1 VNNSDRAD
9 PDALLRISAQ
19 EGRGRLKVYLGAAPG
34 VGKTYEMLSDAASR
48 RDGGLDVVV
57 GIVETHGRAETEL
70 KAQGFDIIPR
80 KQVAWQGR
88 TLTELDLDAILARHP
103 ALVLVDELAHT
114 NAPGSRHDKRYQ
126 DVEELLAAGIDV
138 WSTVN
143 IQHLES
149 LNDVVASF
157 TKVRVR
163 ETLPD
168 RVLENAEI
176 EIVDIPPDELIDRLK
191 EGKVYIPEE
200 ATRALGHFFSK
211 SNLSAL
217 RELTLRRAAQAVDAQ
232 MLDYVRAHALA
243 GSWGVNDRLVV
254 AVTEHPGSAALV
266 RAAKRVADALH
277 APWTA
282 VYIETPRSARF
293 TDSENGQL
301 AATMHLAAQLGAQVA
316 TVPGPSVVDSLKRFT
331 EEARATQLIIGKS
344 RRSRWFEFR
353 HGSVVDRL
361 VRETPGMAVHV
372 LPLVQDPAT
381 AGPSVRSTPVQSG
394 RQSGRPARQHWG
406 KPSGYALALSLT
418 ALVTLFGVSV
428 ATLGNVT
435 NIALLYLLPVLFAA
449 TRYGLRTGLV
459 TGLVC
464 SLAYNYFFIPPI
476 YTFTIED
483 PQNIIT
489 VLVLMGVAFVS
500 SSLAARMH
508 EQAVMAQQS
517 AGQNASLAGFAR
529 LLTGVSKSDEL
540 GQVLCAEAARLL
552 DARAVLLMPGNLGPE
567 NLGPENLG
575 IADGLHMVAANPP
588 EDRLQALEHA
598 AARWAF
604 DRNRPAGRGSD
615 TLTASEWLFHP
626 IAAGGQV
633 LAVFGL
639 ARPEAPTPVRSDQL
653 PMLLSLL
660 DQAGMAL
667 ERIGLEADMARV
679 TQLGERDRLRGVLL
693 SSISHDLRTPLTT
706 IMGTLAA
713 MHPTTAEQIE
723 QIAEARAEAE
733 RLQRFFANLLDIARV
748 EAGALHQSVEPVDIA
763 EAVASAIHDLRRAL
777 TGRPVRMDVSPELP
791 FVLVDSQLFH
801 HCLINLLENAAKY
814 GDAMSPI
821 VISAKRGWQGLELHI
836 IDEGPGLPV
845 GEEGRIFDTFTR
857 IEGTD
862 RTGGTGLGLGIVRG
876 FAEAMGLQV
885 TASNRIDR
893 SGADFAI
900 HFDEAHLK
908 RAADI

>member
-1 VNNSDRAD
+1 MTERAD
-9 PDALLRISAQ
+9 PDALLRVAAN

-34 VGKTYEMLSDAASR
+34 VGKTYEMLSDAAAR
-48 RDGGLDVVV
+48 RDVVV
-57 GIVETHGRAETEL
+57 GVVETHGRTETEA
-70 KAQGFDIIPR
+70 KAQGFTMIAR
-80 KQVAWQGR
+80 SQVAYQGR
-88 TLTELDLDAILARHP
+88 ILQEMDIDAILARRP

-176 EIVDIPPDELIDRLK
+176 EIVDIPPDELIERLK
-191 EGKVYIPEE
+191 DGKVYIPQE

-243 GSWGVNDRLVV
+243 GSWGAGDRLVV
-254 AVTEHPGSAALV
+254 AVSEHPGAAGLV
-266 RAAKRVADALH
+266 RAAKRIADALR

-282 VYIETPRSARF
+282 VHIETPRSAGF
-293 TDSENGQL
+293 SDAEKGQL

-316 TVPGPSVVDSLKRFT
+316 SVPSQSALDGLMRFT
-331 EEARATQLIIGKS
+331 AEARATQLIIGKS
-344 RRSRWFEFR
+344 PRSRWFEFR
-353 HGSVVDRL
+353 HGSVVDRI

-372 LPLVQDPAT
+372 LPMEQAPAM
-381 AGPSVRSTPVQSG
+381 
-394 RQSGRPARQHWG
+394 PARPVAAKPRQWG
-406 KPSGYALALSLT
+406 KPSGYALSLSLT
-418 ALVTLFGVSV
+418 ALVTLFGISVSV
-428 ATLGNVT
+428 FGNVT

-449 TRYGLRTGLV
+449 TRYGLFTGLA

-464 SLAYNYFFIPPI
+464 SLAYNYFFIPPT
-476 YTFTIED
+476 YAFTIQD
-483 PQNIIT
+483 PQNLIT

-500 SSLAARMH
+500 SSLAARMR
-508 EQAVMAQQS
+508 EQAMLAQHS
-517 AGQNASLAGFAR
+517 AGQNASLAGFSR
-529 LLTGVSKSDEL
+529 LLTGVSKAQEL

-552 DARAVLLMPGNLGPE
+552 DARAVLLMPGSLAM
-567 NLGPENLG
+567 
-575 IADGLHMVAANPP
+575 ADGLQLVAANPP
-588 EDRLQALEHA
+588 EDRLEALEHA
-598 AARWAF
+598 AARWCF
-604 DRNRPAGRGSD
+604 DHNRPAGRGSD

-626 IAAGGQV
+626 IAAAGKV

-639 ARPEAPTPVRSDQL
+639 ARPEASTPVRSDQL

-667 ERIGLEADMARV
+667 ERIALEADMARV
-679 TQLGERDRLRGVLL
+679 TRLEERDRLRSALL
-693 SSISHDLRTPLTT
+693 SSVSHDLRTPLTT
-706 IMGTLAA
+706 IQGTLAA
-713 MHPTTAEQIE
+713 MRPADAEQAEQIG
-723 QIAEARAEAE
+723 EARAESQ
-733 RLQRFFANLLDIARV
+733 RLQRFFTNLLDIARV
-748 EAGALHQSVEPVDIA
+748 EAGALHLAIESVDIA
-763 EAVASAIHDLRRAL
+763 EAVASAVHDLRRAL
-777 TGRPVRMDVSPELP
+777 SDRPIRMDVSPELP
-791 FVLVDSQLFH
+791 FVLVDPQLFH

-814 GDAMSPI
+814 GDAGSPI
-821 VISAKRGWQGLELHI
+821 VISARRGWQGLELHI
-836 IDEGPGLPV
+836 IDEGPGLPS
-845 GEEGRIFDTFTR
+845 GADNGIFDTFTR
-857 IEGTD
+857 IEGSD

-876 FAEAMGLQV
+876 FAEAMGLRV
-885 TASNRIDR
+885 GASNR
-893 SGADFAI
+893 SSHNPGGPAGADFVI
-900 HFDEAHLK
+900 SFDEAQLK
-908 RAADI
+908 RGIAEA